1 MGTKTT
7 TRHTHVSDI
16 KLCVCVRIASVQV
29 SLKWTEKMCALNKI
43 AEAITHRDYCCCC
56 CCLLLKKMDKKN
68 THGEIQRERGE
79 FS

>member
-29 SLKWTEKMCALNKI
+29 SLKWTVKMCALTKI
-43 AEAITHRDYCCCC
+43 ADAITH
-56 CCLLLKKMDKKN
+56 
-68 THGEIQRERGE
+68 
-79 FS
+79 